1 MTCTTLNTKK
11 NCINGFFGLRWIAE
25 YPPIPTRR
33 ITTPST
39 VTMSRTRGAK
49 SKRVVKKKVKQ
60 ALKVKKEVQK
70 NVMIDSQRRSPRRKA
85 DEETLYLHS
94 DGETTESNRTSAV

>member
-1 MTCTTLNTKK
+1 
-11 NCINGFFGLRWIAE
+11 
-25 YPPIPTRR
+25 
-33 ITTPST
+33 
-39 VTMSRTRGAK
+39 MSRTRGAK